1 MFSFY
6 FALFVYSYSL
16 VLMGSIMWTVLEGFR
31 QLLFKHLNQ
40 MLLEVVK
47 KATKKRENFSLS
59 VTYFQKNYIKAVIKV
74 SRCNRFLGSLF
85 LALMLVNFPASLVL
99 LTTLISYTLSGPVWA
114 IVAIIFYQQAFYLF
128 FIHLFIAKLNDQL
141 CNIPK
146 KFFSMILTN
155 NFKRTK
161 ILKNLKQNFKLN
173 KKAFLFKNLLFV
185 EIFHTRKPY
194 GFKYHKFGHVSLFN
208 FLKVRCFKNCNK
220 KLIVYCFLYIQYIL
234 FYSELLMSVYKNV

>member
-59 VTYFQKNYIKAVIKV
+59 VTYFQKNYIKALIKV
-74 SRCNRFLGSLF
+74 SRCNRFFGSLF

-114 IVAIIFYQQAFYLF
+114 IVAIIFYYASQTTDL
-128 FIHLFIAKLNDQL
+128 LNSGAISTAND
-141 CNIPK
+141 IGVFRIFPH
-146 KFFSMILTN
+146 ILH
-155 NFKRTK
+155 R
-161 ILKNLKQNFKLN
+161 
-173 KKAFLFKNLLFV
+173 
-185 EIFHTRKPY
+185 R
-194 GFKYHKFGHVSLFN
+194 
-208 FLKVRCFKNCNK
+208 
-220 KLIVYCFLYIQYIL
+220 
-234 FYSELLMSVYKNV
+234 SVV